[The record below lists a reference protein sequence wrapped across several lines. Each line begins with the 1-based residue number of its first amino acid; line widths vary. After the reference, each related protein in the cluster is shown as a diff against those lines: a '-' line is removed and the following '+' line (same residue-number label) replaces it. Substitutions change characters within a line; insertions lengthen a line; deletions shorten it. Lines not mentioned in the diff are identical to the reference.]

1 MVEQQTYA
9 AGSKS
14 ERRATMIVTA
24 SGDRYL
30 LRGSGVN
37 AYDAVLETLDG
48 ASSMSPGGSTATSS

>member
-1 MVEQQTYA
+1 MTVPIHVRGMAEQQTYA

-30 LRGSGVN
+30 LRGSDAN
-37 AYDAVLETLDG
+37 AYANAVLETLDG
-48 ASSMSPGGSTATSS
+48 A